1 MEISSPKLLIEINMN
16 EFIFLI
22 LESDKNESFKIIN
35 KYSLPIQGINN
46 KKIQDYNLILN
57 LFKKKIY
64 SIEQEKNFVFNEAT
78 IIINNFDCSVI
89 NFTGFKKLN
98 GSQLEKENVTYII
111 NSLKTKINEI
121 ENHKTILH
129 IFNSKFFLDKKIVNN
144 IPIGLFGDFYSHE
157 LSFFLINVNDLK
169 NLQNIFKKCNLKVKK
184 IISKSFVEGA
194 SLINNYPELDT
205 FIKIEINEKNS
216 HIFFFDNDTLKFFQD
231 FSFGTDIIISDISK
245 ITSLDEKI
253 IKKILSNP
261 DFFKEKFI
269 EELVEKEFFQEK
281 NFRKI
286 KKKLIKDIASARI
299 QEMAELMIFKNI
311 NLKSFLRSNILIF
324 LEINDKIN
332 LKSMKDVFTFHFS
345 KNNFYKIKPVNFSI
359 SENFYERAYK
369 IAHIGWNKEAIPITQ
384 NKHSLITRIFKS
396 FFG

>member
-129 IFNSKFFLDKKIVNN
+129 IFNSKFFLDKKIINN

-169 NLQNIFKKCNLKVKK
+169 NLQNIFKKCNLKLKK

-194 SLINNYPELDT
+194 SLINNNPELDT

-216 HIFFFDNDTLKFFQD
+216 HVFFFDNDTLKFFQD

-281 NFRKI
+281 
-286 KKKLIKDIASARI
+286 
-299 QEMAELMIFKNI
+299 
-311 NLKSFLRSNILIF
+311 IL
-324 LEINDKIN
+324 EK
-332 LKSMKDVFTFHFS
+332 
-345 KNNFYKIKPVNFSI
+345 
-359 SENFYERAYK
+359 
-369 IAHIGWNKEAIPITQ
+369 
-384 NKHSLITRIFKS
+384 
-396 FFG
+396 